1 MRTAKH
7 PAQVACTPCRRRSAP
22 RKRRGRHTEDKESL
36 SDGERTMRK
45 IRRAIQTAKHPA
57 QAAYAPCGKRGAP
70 CGRQS
75 IPRRRHAR
83 HAENMVRH
91 AGGAAFRTPRTHNK
105 ARRIPEKRTR
115 PSQHLSRQRIPL
127 ASAAD
132 HLPPHADASLVT
144 RSFPQRMPA
153 LPIAHPLLLVSCT
166 SSPRTNFSSPHAD
179 ASLAALTSPPC
190 MPALPTACSLLLVSC
205 ASSPRTH
212 FSSTHANASLA
223 ARPLFLTARASPHRS
238 ALSASARRSCAAT

>member
-1 MRTAKH
+1 MTAAADKRQKICTDDRKLGAEDKDRRASGGRVIQGTWNQSMMRRRPGTQKRCVRHAEDMARH
-7 PAQVACTPCRRRSAP
+7 ADGETSRAGGGHVMRRRSAP

-75 IPRRRHAR
+75 IPHKRQAH

-144 RSFPQRMPA
+144 
-153 LPIAHPLLLVSCT
+153 C
-166 SSPRTNFSSPHAD
+166 
-179 ASLAALTSPPC
+179 
-190 MPALPTACSLLLVSC
+190 
-205 ASSPRTH
+205 
-212 FSSTHANASLA
+212 
-223 ARPLFLTARASPHRS
+223 ASPHRTLFS
-238 ALSASARRSCAAT
+238 SLHALLLTAVR

>member
-1 MRTAKH
+1 MQRTSTPSQTASTPCRWRNIPCRRHARHAGGETSRAGGGRAMHKRHARHAENMVRHADGETSRAGGVRVMRRTSTPSQTAST
-7 PAQVACTPCRRRSAP
+7 PCRWRNIPCRRRA
-22 RKRRGRHTEDKESL
+22 RHATY
-36 SDGERTMRK
+36 T
-45 IRRAIQTAKHPA
+45 
-57 QAAYAPCGKRGAP
+57 PCGKHGAP
-70 CGRQS
+70 CGRRS
-75 IPRRRHAR
+75 TPRRRHAR

-132 HLPPHADASLVT
+132 HLPPHADASLVACASPHRT
-144 RSFPQRMPA
+144 LF
-153 LPIAHPLLLVSCT
+153 
-166 SSPRTNFSSPHAD
+166 SSPHTHFSSPHAD
-179 ASLAALTSPPC
+179 
-190 MPALPTACSLLLVSC
+190 
-205 ASSPRTH
+205 
-212 FSSTHANASLA
+212 ASLA

>member
-1 MRTAKH
+1 MTAAADKRQKICANDRKLGAEDKDRRASGGRVIQRTWNQSMMRRRPGTQKRRVHHTEDMARHADGETSRAGGVHAMQKTRRTMRTAKH
-7 PAQVACTPCRRRSAP
+7 PAQAASAPCRRRSAP

-75 IPRRRHAR
+75 IPRRRHAC

-144 RSFPQRMPA
+144 
-153 LPIAHPLLLVSCT
+153 C
-166 SSPRTNFSSPHAD
+166 
-179 ASLAALTSPPC
+179 
-190 MPALPTACSLLLVSC
+190 
-205 ASSPRTH
+205 
-212 FSSTHANASLA
+212 
-223 ARPLFLTARASPHRS
+223 ASPHRTLFS
-238 ALSASARRSCAAT
+238 SLHALLLTAVR